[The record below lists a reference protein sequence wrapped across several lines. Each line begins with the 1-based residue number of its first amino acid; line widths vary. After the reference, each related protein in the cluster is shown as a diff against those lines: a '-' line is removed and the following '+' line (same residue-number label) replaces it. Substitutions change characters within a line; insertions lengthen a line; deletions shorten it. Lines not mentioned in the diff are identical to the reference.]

1 MAGEERTRWIGFD
14 LGGTKMLAT
23 VFDGSFKPI
32 GFNRKK
38 TKAHLGV
45 KAGLTRVV
53 ETIRDAL
60 VNAQTDAAQVAGIGI
75 GCPGPV
81 DMDSGIV
88 LDPPNLGWGEVAIR
102 KHLEKEFDR
111 PVVVLNDVDAGVYGE
126 YRFGAARGFR
136 TALGVFPGT
145 GIGGG
150 CIYDGAILR
159 GSRCSCVEIGHLPV
173 MPNGPL
179 CGCGKRGCLEAVA
192 SRLAVAASAARS
204 AYRGEAPS
212 LQKAAGT
219 DLSAIRSTVLAD
231 AIRAGDVVIE
241 KIVKEAA
248 RHIGVAV
255 AGVVHLIA
263 PDVVILGGGLVEAMP
278 DLFVKGVQA
287 AARDRV
293 MPAFRDTFQVVTT
306 RLGDDAVVMGAAAW
320 AWKSIAN
327 EPSQQNNKS

>member
-1 MAGEERTRWIGFD
+1 MADAERTHWIGFD

-23 VFDGSFKPI
+23 VFDAAFKPI
-32 GFNRKK
+32 GTNRKK
-38 TKAHLGV
+38 TKAHLGL
-45 KAGLTRVV
+45 KAGLARTA

-60 VNAQTDAAQVAGIGI
+60 TNAQCDAARIAGIGI

-81 DMDSGIV
+81 DMENGVI
-88 LDPPNLGWGEVAIR
+88 LAPPNLGWGEAPIR
-102 KHLEKEFDR
+102 KHLEKEFGC

-126 YRFGAARGFR
+126 YRFGAAQGVR

-159 GSRCSCVEIGHLPV
+159 GSRCSCVEVGHILV
-173 MPNGPL
+173 LPNGPL

-204 AYRGEAPS
+204 AYRGEAPY

-219 DLSAIRSTVLAD
+219 DLSQIRSTVLAD
-231 AIRAGDVVIE
+231 AIKAGDEVIE
-241 KIVKEAA
+241 RIVKEAA
-248 RHIGVAV
+248 RQIGVAV
-255 AGVVHLIA
+255 AGVIHLIA

-278 DLFVKGVQA
+278 ELFVKGVQA
-287 AARDRV
+287 AAKDRV
-293 MPAFRDTFQVVTT
+293 MTAFRDTFKVVSTK
-306 RLGDDAVVMGAAAW
+306 LGDDAGVMGAAAW
-320 AWKSIAN
+320 ARKSIIG
-327 EPSQQNNKS
+327 K